1 MGDHWHR
8 DLLMEMALS
17 TSHRKAVL
25 SADATRRLADYL
37 AFRHFYRHSYSFF
50 LSWIELEKLVTELE
64 DVWHQIRRELQRFLL
79 NLEAEG

>member
-1 MGDHWHR
+1 M
-8 DLLMEMALS
+8 
-17 TSHRKAVL
+17 L